1 MIRVMIVD
9 DSPLV
14 RKIAGD
20 ILAGEPDI
28 EVVATAATAEFA
40 LNKLDREAPD
50 VVTMDIEMPGIG
62 GVEAIRRIMARK
74 PTPVIVLSSHALRG
88 ADFTLQAL
96 EAGAVDFVLK
106 PTASLSG
113 GLNQVAREL
122 KEKVRNAAQMPSFR
136 RVPVPPTSDGA
147 RTGSK
152 AGQFTFSSSPASDS
166 DERLSGRSLNR
177 RQGSGLIDLVA
188 IGTSTGGPVALK
200 TVLEGLPG
208 DFPVP
213 IVVVQHMPPV
223 FTKAFADRL
232 NACSELSVKEA
243 EEGDPLL
250 PGTALIA
257 PGDYH
262 ITVVRAFPQP
272 RITLSQSDP
281 VSGHRPSVDVLMHSV
296 ASEYGSSAV
305 GVIMTG
311 MGKDGAAGIKELHNK
326 GALIIAQDKESSV
339 IFGMNREVIV
349 NGDADAIAPVD
360 RIAQTLQELVRRHER
375 VER

>member
-1 MIRVMIVD
+1 MIRVMVVD

-20 ILAGEPDI
+20 ILTGEPDI

-40 LNKLDREAPD
+40 LNKLEREAPD

-62 GVEAIRRIMARK
+62 GVEAIRRIMAAR
-74 PTPVIVLSSHALRG
+74 PTPVIVLSSHARRG
-88 ADFTLQAL
+88 ADYTLQAL
-96 EAGAVDFVLK
+96 EAGAIDFVLK

-122 KEKVRNAAQMPSFR
+122 KEKVRNAAHT
-136 RVPVPPTSDGA
+136 PVRAVSAGAGNEAGASHSKPT
-147 RTGSK
+147 TV
-152 AGQFTFSSSPASDS
+152 ASAS
-166 DERLSGRSLNR
+166 EQRLSGRSTTNR
-177 RQGSGLIDLVA
+177 AGAGLVGLVA

-200 TVLEGLPG
+200 TVLERIPG
-208 DFPVP
+208 DYPVP

-232 NACSELSVKEA
+232 DSCSELRVKEA

-250 PGTALIA
+250 PGSALIA

-262 ITVVRAFPQP
+262 IQVVRAFPEP
-272 RITLSQSDP
+272 YVTLNQSDP
-281 VSGHRPSVDVLMHSV
+281 VSGHRPSVDVLMRSV
-296 ASEYGSSAV
+296 AGEYGANAI

-311 MGKDGAAGIKELHNK
+311 MGKDGAQGIKELHRK
-326 GALIIAQDKESSV
+326 GGLIVAQDKDSSV
-339 IFGMNREVIV
+339 IFGMNREVIL
-349 NGDADAIAPVD
+349 NGDADAIASVD
-360 RIAQTLQELVRRHER
+360 QIAETLQKLVRVHER
-375 VER
+375 I

>member
-1 MIRVMIVD
+1 MIRVMVVD

-20 ILAGEPDI
+20 ILTGEPDI

-40 LNKLDREAPD
+40 LKKLDRESPD

-62 GVEAIRRIMARK
+62 GVEAIRRIMAER
-74 PTPVIVLSSHALRG
+74 PTPVIVLSSHARRG
-88 ADFTLQAL
+88 ADYTLQAL
-96 EAGAVDFVLK
+96 EAGAIDFVLK

-122 KEKVRNAAQMPSFR
+122 KEKVRHAAQTPVRKPTTESSPEAGGGATAPKEATSSASER
-136 RVPVPPTSDGA
+136 RV
-147 RTGSK
+147 
-152 AGQFTFSSSPASDS
+152 
-166 DERLSGRSLNR
+166 SGRPMTNR
-177 RQGSGLIDLVA
+177 KGAGLIDLVA

-208 DFPVP
+208 DYPIP

-232 NACSELSVKEA
+232 DSCSELTVKEA

-250 PGTALIA
+250 PGSALIA
-257 PGDYH
+257 PGDFH
-262 ITVVRAFPQP
+262 IQVVRAFPQP
-272 RITLSQSDP
+272 YVRLTQGEA
-281 VSGHRPSVDVLMHSV
+281 VSGHRPSVDVLMRSV
-296 ASEYGSSAV
+296 AREYGANAI

-311 MGKDGAAGIKELHNK
+311 MGKDGADGIKELHRK
-326 GALIIAQDKESSV
+326 GGLVVAQDKDSSV
-339 IFGMNREVIV
+339 IFGMNREVIL
-349 NGDADAIAPVD
+349 NGDADAIASVD
-360 RIAQTLQELVRRHER
+360 QIAETLQRLVRVHER
-375 VER
+375 I